1 MKNNDLQKRIL
12 EQPDYWIE
20 GINADLY
27 DAILNFMDTN
37 NMKQKDLASYL
48 EISTGRVS
56 QILNDGNIN
65 FSIDKIIRI
74 ALKIGLF
81 PSFKFIDKKEFLE
94 KKQAQNKLST
104 ITSAV

>member
-1 MKNNDLQKRIL
+1 MKSNDLQKRIL

-27 DAILNFMDTN
+27 DAIVNFMEDN
-37 NMKQKDLASYL
+37 DMKQKDLAAHL

-65 FSIDKIIRI
+65 FSIEKIIQI
-74 ALKIGLF
+74 ALKIGKF
-81 PSFKFIDKKEFLE
+81 PSFKLVDKKTFGIETTTP
-94 KKQAQNKLST
+94 KVQT
-104 ITSAV
+104 IEI